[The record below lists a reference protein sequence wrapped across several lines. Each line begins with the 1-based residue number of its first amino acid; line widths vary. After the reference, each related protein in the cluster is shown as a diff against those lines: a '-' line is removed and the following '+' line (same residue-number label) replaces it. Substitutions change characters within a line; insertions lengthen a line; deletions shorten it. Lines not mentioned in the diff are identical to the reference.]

1 MNRQNFEHQ
10 FETISDRIWDLAE
23 TRYQEFRS
31 SALQADF
38 LEKEGFS
45 VTRDLG
51 GITTAFSAS
60 FGSGHPVIGLLGEFD
75 ALPRMNQEADV
86 PEKQTDRPGAAGHG
100 CGHNLLGTGTMEA
113 TCLIRHWLLQTQ
125 SEGTVIYFGCPAEEG
140 GAGKAFL
147 TRSGCFDSLDFA
159 LAWHPG
165 SKTGLIKEA
174 LANIRVI
181 FDFTGKSAHAA
192 AHPELGRSA
201 LDACELMNV
210 GVNYLRE
217 HVKSDARMHYAYLND
232 GGDAPNIVPAAATL
246 LYALRAPESAYV
258 AELYERVSD
267 VAKGA
272 ALMTGTKVSFRTV
285 SAYADLL
292 SVPAME
298 ALMMESMQEAE
309 KPEYTE
315 EDYAYAAGFMLLPE
329 SPDSAESCAESCS
342 ESGADSGSDSGSAS
356 APDSTFLLDPAR
368 MTAAANH
375 TSIDTDILPAD
386 QTINLGSTDVGD
398 VSWQVP
404 TGLIGVATEAAGCAL
419 HTWQIVA
426 QGKSPLAHKGM
437 HYAARIL
444 FEAARRLYS
453 NPELCKLIQ
462 ENYQT
467 VKGNRSYRSMLPDSV
482 KPGDF

>member
-1 MNRQNFEHQ
+1 MNRQQ
-10 FETISDRIWDLAE
+10 FEQQFTSISDQIWKFAE
-23 TRYQEFRS
+23 PRYQEFHS

-38 LEKEGFS
+38 LEQEGFT
-45 VTRDLG
+45 VTRNLG
-51 GITTAFSAS
+51 GIATAFSAS
-60 FGSGHPVIGLLGEFD
+60 FGSGHPVIGLLGEYD
-75 ALPRMNQEADV
+75 ALPCMNQIADS
-86 PEKQTDRPGAAGHG
+86 PEKQTDLPGAAGHG
-100 CGHNLLGTGTMEA
+100 CGHNLLGTGAMEA
-113 TCLIRHWLLQTQ
+113 ACLIRDWLLQTH

-147 TRSGCFDSLDFA
+147 TRSGCFDNLDFA

-165 SKTGLIKEA
+165 SKTGLIKKA

-246 LYALRAPESAYV
+246 LYALRAPESTYV
-258 AELYERVSD
+258 AELYDRVSD

-272 ALMTGTKVSFRTV
+272 ALMTGTRVSCRTV
-285 SAYADLL
+285 SAYAELL

-298 ALMMESMQEAE
+298 ALMMEAMQEAE
-309 KPEYTE
+309 KPEYADD
-315 EDYAYAAGFMLLPE
+315 DYEYAARFAADQA
-329 SPDSAESCAESCS
+329 SP
-342 ESGADSGSDSGSAS
+342 
-356 APDSTFLLDPAR
+356 
-368 MTAAANH
+368 
-375 TSIDTDILPAD
+375 SIDTTILPAD
-386 QTINLGSTDVGD
+386 QSINLGSTDVGD

-404 TGLIGVATEAAGCAL
+404 TGLIGVTTEAAGCAL

-444 FEAARRLYS
+444 FAAAKKLYES
-453 NPELCKLIQ
+453 PERCALIQ
-462 ENYQT
+462 DDYQHVIGHRT
-467 VKGNRSYRSMLPDSV
+467 YQSMLPDSV

>member
-1 MNRQNFEHQ
+1 MNRQDFEQQ
-10 FETISDRIWDLAE
+10 FTSISDQIWEFAE
-23 TRYQEFRS
+23 PRYQEFHS

-38 LEKEGFS
+38 LEQEGFT
-45 VTRDLG
+45 VTRNLG
-51 GITTAFSAS
+51 GIATAFSAS
-60 FGSGHPVIGLLGEFD
+60 FGSGHPVIGLLGEYD
-75 ALPRMNQEADV
+75 ALPCMNQIADS
-86 PEKQTDRPGAAGHG
+86 PEKQTDLPGAAGHG
-100 CGHNLLGTGTMEA
+100 CGHNLLGTGAMEA
-113 TCLIRHWLLQTQ
+113 ACLIRDWLLQTH

-147 TRSGCFDSLDFA
+147 TRSGCFDNLDFA

-258 AELYERVSD
+258 TELYDRVSD

-272 ALMTGTKVSFRTV
+272 ALMTGTRVSCRTV
-285 SAYADLL
+285 SAYAELL

-298 ALMMESMQEAE
+298 ALMMEAMQEAE
-309 KPEYTE
+309 KPEYTDD
-315 EDYAYAAGFMLLPE
+315 DYEYAARFAADQA
-329 SPDSAESCAESCS
+329 SP
-342 ESGADSGSDSGSAS
+342 
-356 APDSTFLLDPAR
+356 
-368 MTAAANH
+368 
-375 TSIDTDILPAD
+375 SIDTAILPAD
-386 QTINLGSTDVGD
+386 QSINLGSTDVGD

-404 TGLIGVATEAAGCAL
+404 TGLIGVTTEAAGCAL
-419 HTWQIVA
+419 HTWQVVA
-426 QGKSPLAHKGM
+426 QGK
-437 HYAARIL
+437 ARWPTRACITRRGSCL
-444 FEAARRLYS
+444 RLRRSCMKARNAVR
-453 NPELCKLIQ
+453 
-462 ENYQT
+462 
-467 VKGNRSYRSMLPDSV
+467 
-482 KPGDF
+482 

>member
-1 MNRQNFEHQ
+1 MNRQDFEQQ
-10 FETISDRIWDLAE
+10 FISISDQIWEFAE
-23 TRYQEFRS
+23 PRYQEFHS

-38 LEKEGFS
+38 LEQEGFT
-45 VTRDLG
+45 VTRNLG
-51 GITTAFSAS
+51 GIATAFSAS
-60 FGSGHPVIGLLGEFD
+60 FGSGHPVIGLLGEYD
-75 ALPRMNQEADV
+75 ALPCMNQIADS
-86 PEKQTDRPGAAGHG
+86 PEKQTDLPGAAGHG
-100 CGHNLLGTGTMEA
+100 CGHNLLGTGAMEA
-113 TCLIRHWLLQTQ
+113 ACLIRDWLLQTH

-147 TRSGCFDSLDFA
+147 TRSGCFDNLDFA

-165 SKTGLIKEA
+165 SKTGLIKET

-246 LYALRAPESAYV
+246 LYALRAPESSYV
-258 AELYERVSD
+258 AELYDRVSD

-272 ALMTGTKVSFRTV
+272 ALMTGTRVSCRTV
-285 SAYADLL
+285 SAYAELL

-298 ALMMESMQEAE
+298 ELMMETMQEAE
-309 KPEYTE
+309 KPDYTDD
-315 EDYAYAAGFMLLPE
+315 DYAYAARFAADQA
-329 SPDSAESCAESCS
+329 SPSIE
-342 ESGADSGSDSGSAS
+342 
-356 APDSTFLLDPAR
+356 
-368 MTAAANH
+368 TA
-375 TSIDTDILPAD
+375 ILPAD
-386 QTINLGSTDVGD
+386 QSINLGSTDVGD

-404 TGLIGVATEAAGCAL
+404 TGLIGVTTEATGCAL

-444 FEAARRLYS
+444 FAAAKKLYES
-453 NPELCKLIQ
+453 PERCALIQ
-462 ENYQT
+462 DDYQHVIGHRT
-467 VKGNRSYRSMLPDSV
+467 YQSMLPDSV

>member
-1 MNRQNFEHQ
+1 MNRQDFEQQ
-10 FETISDRIWDLAE
+10 FISISDQIWEFAE
-23 TRYQEFRS
+23 PRYQEFHS

-38 LEKEGFS
+38 LEQEGFT
-45 VTRDLG
+45 VTRNLG
-51 GITTAFSAS
+51 GIATAFSAS
-60 FGSGHPVIGLLGEFD
+60 FGSGHPVIGLLGEYD
-75 ALPRMNQEADV
+75 ALPCMNQIADS
-86 PEKQTDRPGAAGHG
+86 PEKQTDLPGAAGHG
-100 CGHNLLGTGTMEA
+100 CGHNLLGTGAMEA
-113 TCLIRHWLLQTQ
+113 ACLIRDWLLQTH

-147 TRSGCFDSLDFA
+147 TRSGCFDNLDFA

-165 SKTGLIKEA
+165 SKTGLIKKA

-246 LYALRAPESAYV
+246 LYALRAPESTYV
-258 AELYERVSD
+258 AELYDRVSD

-272 ALMTGTKVSFRTV
+272 ALMTGTRVSCRTV
-285 SAYADLL
+285 SAYAELL

-298 ALMMESMQEAE
+298 ALMMEAMQEAE
-309 KPEYTE
+309 KPEYADD
-315 EDYAYAAGFMLLPE
+315 DYEYAERFAADQA
-329 SPDSAESCAESCS
+329 SP
-342 ESGADSGSDSGSAS
+342 
-356 APDSTFLLDPAR
+356 
-368 MTAAANH
+368 
-375 TSIDTDILPAD
+375 SIDTTILPAD
-386 QTINLGSTDVGD
+386 QSINLGSTDVGD

-404 TGLIGVATEAAGCAL
+404 TGLIGVTTEAAGCAL

-444 FEAARRLYS
+444 FAAAKKLYES
-453 NPELCKLIQ
+453 PERCALIQ
-462 ENYQT
+462 DDYQHVIGHRT
-467 VKGNRSYRSMLPDSV
+467 YQSMLPDSV

>member
-1 MNRQNFEHQ
+1 MNRQDFEQQ
-10 FETISDRIWDLAE
+10 FEAISDQIWEFAE

-38 LEKEGFS
+38 LEKEGFT
-45 VTRDLG
+45 VTRNLG
-51 GITTAFSAS
+51 GIATAFSAS

-75 ALPRMNQEADV
+75 ALPRMNQAADV
-86 PEKQTDRPGAAGHG
+86 PVKQAERPGAAGHG
-100 CGHNLLGTGTMEA
+100 CGHNLLGTGAMEA
-113 TCLIRHWLLQTQ
+113 ACLIRDWLLHTH

-147 TRSGCFDSLDFA
+147 TRSGCFHGLDFA

-258 AELYERVSD
+258 AELYERVGD

-272 ALMTGTKVSFRTV
+272 ALMTGTKVSYRTV

-292 SVPAME
+292 SIPAME
-298 ALMMESMQEAE
+298 KVMMEAMQEAE

-315 EDYAYAAGFMLLPE
+315 EDYAYAAQFAADE
-329 SPDSAESCAESCS
+329 NSP
-342 ESGADSGSDSGSAS
+342 
-356 APDSTFLLDPAR
+356 
-368 MTAAANH
+368 
-375 TSIDTDILPAD
+375 SIDTDILPAD

-404 TGLIGVATEAAGCAL
+404 TGLIGVATEATGCAL

-444 FEAARRLYS
+444 FAAAKKLYES
-453 NPELCKLIQ
+453 PERCALIQ
-462 ENYQT
+462 DDYQNVIGHRT
-467 VKGNRSYRSMLPDSV
+467 YQSMLPDSV

>member
-1 MNRQNFEHQ
+1 MNRQDFEQQ
-10 FETISDRIWDLAE
+10 FTSISDQIWEFAE
-23 TRYQEFRS
+23 PRYQEFHS

-38 LEKEGFS
+38 LEQEGFT
-45 VTRDLG
+45 VTRNLG
-51 GITTAFSAS
+51 GIATAFSAS
-60 FGSGHPVIGLLGEFD
+60 FGSGHPVIGLLGEYD
-75 ALPRMNQEADV
+75 ALPCMNQIADS
-86 PEKQTDRPGAAGHG
+86 PEKQTDLPGAAGHG
-100 CGHNLLGTGTMEA
+100 CGHNLLGTGAMEA
-113 TCLIRHWLLQTQ
+113 ACLIRGWLLQTH

-147 TRSGCFDSLDFA
+147 TRSGCFDNLDFA

-258 AELYERVSD
+258 TELYDRVSD

-272 ALMTGTKVSFRTV
+272 ALMTGTRVSCRTV
-285 SAYADLL
+285 SAYAELL

-298 ALMMESMQEAE
+298 ALMMEAMQEAE
-309 KPEYTE
+309 KPEYTDD
-315 EDYAYAAGFMLLPE
+315 DYEYAARFAADQA
-329 SPDSAESCAESCS
+329 SP
-342 ESGADSGSDSGSAS
+342 
-356 APDSTFLLDPAR
+356 
-368 MTAAANH
+368 
-375 TSIDTDILPAD
+375 SIDTAILPAD
-386 QTINLGSTDVGD
+386 QSINLGSTDVGD

-404 TGLIGVATEAAGCAL
+404 TGLIGVTTEAAGCAL
-419 HTWQIVA
+419 HTWQVVA
-426 QGKSPLAHKGM
+426 QGKSLLAHKGM

-444 FEAARRLYS
+444 FAAAKKLYES
-453 NPELCKLIQ
+453 PERCALIQ
-462 ENYQT
+462 DDYQHVIGHRT
-467 VKGNRSYRSMLPDSV
+467 YQSMLPDSV

>member
-1 MNRQNFEHQ
+1 MNRQDFEQQ
-10 FETISDRIWDLAE
+10 FEAISDQIWEFAE

-31 SALQADF
+31 RALQADF
-38 LEKEGFS
+38 LEKEGFT
-45 VTRDLG
+45 VTRNLG
-51 GITTAFSAS
+51 GIATAFSAS

-75 ALPRMNQEADV
+75 ALPRMNQAADV
-86 PEKQTDRPGAAGHG
+86 PEKQAERPGAAGHG
-100 CGHNLLGTGTMEA
+100 CGHNLLGTGAMEA
-113 TCLIRHWLLQTQ
+113 ACLIRDWLLQTR

-147 TRSGCFDSLDFA
+147 TRSGCFDNLDFA

-165 SKTGLIKEA
+165 SKTGLIKKA

-258 AELYERVSD
+258 AELYERVGD

-272 ALMTGTKVSFRTV
+272 ALMTGTKVSYRTV

-292 SVPAME
+292 SIPAME
-298 ALMMESMQEAE
+298 KVMMEAMQEAE

-315 EDYAYAAGFMLLPE
+315 EDYAYAAQFAADE
-329 SPDSAESCAESCS
+329 NSP
-342 ESGADSGSDSGSAS
+342 
-356 APDSTFLLDPAR
+356 
-368 MTAAANH
+368 
-375 TSIDTDILPAD
+375 SIDTDILPAD

-404 TGLIGVATEAAGCAL
+404 TGLIGVATEATGCAL

-444 FEAARRLYS
+444 FAAAKKLYES
-453 NPELCKLIQ
+453 PERCALIQ
-462 ENYQT
+462 DDYQNVIGHRT
-467 VKGNRSYRSMLPDSV
+467 YQSMLPDSV

>member
-1 MNRQNFEHQ
+1 MNRQDFEQQ
-10 FETISDRIWDLAE
+10 FISISDQIWEFAE
-23 TRYQEFRS
+23 PRYQEFHS

-38 LEKEGFS
+38 LEQEGFT
-45 VTRDLG
+45 VTRNLG
-51 GITTAFSAS
+51 GIATAFSAS
-60 FGSGHPVIGLLGEFD
+60 FGSGHPVIVLLGEFD
-75 ALPRMNQEADV
+75 ALPCMNQIADS
-86 PEKQTDRPGAAGHG
+86 PEKQTDLPGAAGHG
-100 CGHNLLGTGTMEA
+100 CGHNLLGTGAMEA
-113 TCLIRHWLLQTQ
+113 ACLIRDWLLQTH

-147 TRSGCFDSLDFA
+147 TRSGCFDNLDFA
-159 LAWHPG
+159 LVWHPG
-165 SKTGLIKEA
+165 SKTGLIKKA

-246 LYALRAPESAYV
+246 LYALRAPESTYV
-258 AELYERVSD
+258 AELYDRVSD

-272 ALMTGTKVSFRTV
+272 ALMTGTRVSCRTV
-285 SAYADLL
+285 SAYAELL

-298 ALMMESMQEAE
+298 ALMMEAMQEAE
-309 KPEYTE
+309 KPEYADD
-315 EDYAYAAGFMLLPE
+315 DYEYAARFAADQA
-329 SPDSAESCAESCS
+329 SP
-342 ESGADSGSDSGSAS
+342 
-356 APDSTFLLDPAR
+356 
-368 MTAAANH
+368 
-375 TSIDTDILPAD
+375 SIDTTILPAD
-386 QTINLGSTDVGD
+386 QSINLGSTDVGD

-404 TGLIGVATEAAGCAL
+404 TGLIGVTTEAAGCAL

-426 QGKSPLAHKGM
+426 QGKSPLAYKGM

-444 FEAARRLYS
+444 FAAAKKLYES
-453 NPELCKLIQ
+453 PERCALIQ
-462 ENYQT
+462 DDYQHVIGHRT
-467 VKGNRSYRSMLPDSV
+467 YQSMLPDSV

>member
-1 MNRQNFEHQ
+1 MNRQDFEQQ
-10 FETISDRIWDLAE
+10 FTSISDQIWEFAE
-23 TRYQEFRS
+23 PRYQEFHS

-38 LEKEGFS
+38 LEQEGFT
-45 VTRDLG
+45 VTRNLG
-51 GITTAFSAS
+51 GIATAFSAS
-60 FGSGHPVIGLLGEFD
+60 FGSGHPVIGLLGEYD
-75 ALPRMNQEADV
+75 ALPCMNQIADS
-86 PEKQTDRPGAAGHG
+86 PEKQTDLPGAAGHG
-100 CGHNLLGTGTMEA
+100 CGHNLLGTGAMEA
-113 TCLIRHWLLQTQ
+113 ACLIRDWLLQTH

-147 TRSGCFDSLDFA
+147 TRSGCFDNLDFA

-258 AELYERVSD
+258 AELYERVGD

-272 ALMTGTKVSFRTV
+272 ALMTGTKVSYRTV
-285 SAYADLL
+285 SAYAELL

-298 ALMMESMQEAE
+298 ALMMEAMQEAE
-309 KPEYTE
+309 KPEYTDD
-315 EDYAYAAGFMLLPE
+315 DYEYAARFAADQA
-329 SPDSAESCAESCS
+329 SP
-342 ESGADSGSDSGSAS
+342 
-356 APDSTFLLDPAR
+356 
-368 MTAAANH
+368 
-375 TSIDTDILPAD
+375 SIDTAILPAD
-386 QTINLGSTDVGD
+386 QSINLGSTDVGD

-404 TGLIGVATEAAGCAL
+404 TGLIGVTTEAAGCAL
-419 HTWQIVA
+419 HTWQVVA

-444 FEAARRLYS
+444 FAAAKKLYES
-453 NPELCKLIQ
+453 PERCALIQ
-462 ENYQT
+462 DDYQHVIGHRT
-467 VKGNRSYRSMLPDSV
+467 YQSMLPDSV

>member
-1 MNRQNFEHQ
+1 MNRQDFEQQ
-10 FETISDRIWDLAE
+10 FISISDQIWEFAE
-23 TRYQEFRS
+23 PRYQEFHS

-38 LEKEGFS
+38 LEKEGFT
-45 VTRDLG
+45 VTRNLG
-51 GITTAFSAS
+51 GIATAFSAS
-60 FGSGHPVIGLLGEFD
+60 FGSGHPVIGLLGEYD
-75 ALPRMNQEADV
+75 ALPCMNQIADS
-86 PEKQTDRPGAAGHG
+86 PEKQTDLPGAAGHG
-100 CGHNLLGTGTMEA
+100 CGHNLLGTGAMEA
-113 TCLIRHWLLQTQ
+113 ACLIRDWLLQTH

-147 TRSGCFDSLDFA
+147 TRSGCFDNLDFA

-165 SKTGLIKEA
+165 SKTGLIKET

-258 AELYERVSD
+258 TELYDRVSD

-272 ALMTGTKVSFRTV
+272 ALMTGTRVSCRTV
-285 SAYADLL
+285 SAYAELL

-298 ALMMESMQEAE
+298 ALMMEAMQEAE
-309 KPEYTE
+309 KPEYTDD
-315 EDYAYAAGFMLLPE
+315 DYEYAARFAADQA
-329 SPDSAESCAESCS
+329 SP
-342 ESGADSGSDSGSAS
+342 
-356 APDSTFLLDPAR
+356 
-368 MTAAANH
+368 
-375 TSIDTDILPAD
+375 SIDTAILPAD
-386 QTINLGSTDVGD
+386 QSINLGSTDVGD

-404 TGLIGVATEAAGCAL
+404 TGLIGVTTEAAGCAL

-444 FEAARRLYS
+444 FAAAKKLYES
-453 NPELCKLIQ
+453 PERCALIQ
-462 ENYQT
+462 DDYQHVIGHRT
-467 VKGNRSYRSMLPDSV
+467 YQSMLPDSV

>member
-1 MNRQNFEHQ
+1 MNRQQ
-10 FETISDRIWDLAE
+10 FEQQFESISDQIWDFAE
-23 TRYQEFRS
+23 TRYQEFCS
-31 SALQADF
+31 STLQADF
-38 LEKEGFS
+38 LKKNGF
-45 VTRDLG
+45 TIERNLG
-51 GITTAFSAS
+51 GIATAFSAS
-60 FGSGHPVIGLLGEFD
+60 FGSGHPVIGLLGEYD
-75 ALPRMNQEADV
+75 ALPRMNQTANACER
-86 PEKQTDRPGAAGHG
+86 QSDRPGTAGHG
-100 CGHNLLGTGTMEA
+100 CGHNLLGTGTMETA
-113 TCLIRHWLLQTQ
+113 CLIKDWLEEEQL
-125 SEGTVIYFGCPAEEG
+125 SGTVIYYGCPAEEG

-147 TRSGCFDSLDFA
+147 TRSGCFDVLDFA

-217 HVKSDARMHYAYLND
+217 HVKTDARMHYAYLND

-246 LYALRAPESAYV
+246 LYALRAPESSYV
-258 AELYERVSD
+258 AELYDRVSD

-272 ALMTGTKVSFRTV
+272 ALMTGTKVSYRTV

-298 ALMMESMQEAE
+298 KLMMAAMQETE

-315 EDYAYAAGFMLLPE
+315 EDYAYAAKFMLLPE
-329 SPDSAESCAESCS
+329 L
-342 ESGADSGSDSGSAS
+342 SGTADAASIDQTMREEAAS
-356 APDSTFLLDPAR
+356 ALA
-368 MTAAANH
+368 
-375 TSIDTDILPAD
+375 SIDTEILPAG

-404 TGLIGVATEAAGCAL
+404 TGLIGVATAATGCAL

-444 FEAARRLYS
+444 FTAAKQLYS
-453 NPELCKLIQ
+453 SPELCEHIQ
-462 ENYQT
+462 ADYQQQ
-467 VKGNRSYRSMLPDSV
+467 KGKRRYRSMLPDSV

>member
-1 MNRQNFEHQ
+1 MNRQDFEQQ
-10 FETISDRIWDLAE
+10 FTSISDQIWEFAE
-23 TRYQEFRS
+23 PRYQEFHS

-38 LEKEGFS
+38 LEQEGFT
-45 VTRDLG
+45 VTRNLG
-51 GITTAFSAS
+51 GIATAFSAS
-60 FGSGHPVIGLLGEFD
+60 FGSGHPVIGLLGEYD
-75 ALPRMNQEADV
+75 ALPCMNQIADS
-86 PEKQTDRPGAAGHG
+86 PEKQTDLPGAAGHG
-100 CGHNLLGTGTMEA
+100 CGHNLLGTGAMEA
-113 TCLIRHWLLQTQ
+113 ACLIRDWLLQTH

-147 TRSGCFDSLDFA
+147 TRSGCFDNLDFA

-258 AELYERVSD
+258 TELYDRVSD

-272 ALMTGTKVSFRTV
+272 ALMTGTRVSCRTV
-285 SAYADLL
+285 SAYAELL

-298 ALMMESMQEAE
+298 ALMMEAMQEAE
-309 KPEYTE
+309 KPEYTDD
-315 EDYAYAAGFMLLPE
+315 DYEYAARFAADQA
-329 SPDSAESCAESCS
+329 SP
-342 ESGADSGSDSGSAS
+342 
-356 APDSTFLLDPAR
+356 
-368 MTAAANH
+368 
-375 TSIDTDILPAD
+375 SIDTAILPAD

-404 TGLIGVATEAAGCAL
+404 TGLIGVTTEAAGCAL
-419 HTWQIVA
+419 HTWQVVA

-444 FEAARRLYS
+444 FAAAKKLYES
-453 NPELCKLIQ
+453 PERCALIQ
-462 ENYQT
+462 DDYQNVIGHRT
-467 VKGNRSYRSMLPDSV
+467 YQSMLPDSV

>member
-1 MNRQNFEHQ
+1 MNRQDFEQQ
-10 FETISDRIWDLAE
+10 FTSISDQIWEFAE
-23 TRYQEFRS
+23 PRYQEFHS

-38 LEKEGFS
+38 LEQEGFT
-45 VTRDLG
+45 VTRNLG
-51 GITTAFSAS
+51 GIATAFSAS
-60 FGSGHPVIGLLGEFD
+60 FGSGHPVIGLLGEYD
-75 ALPRMNQEADV
+75 ALPCMNQIADS
-86 PEKQTDRPGAAGHG
+86 PEKQTDLPGAAGHG
-100 CGHNLLGTGTMEA
+100 CGHNLLGTGAMEA
-113 TCLIRHWLLQTQ
+113 ACLIRDWLLQTH

-147 TRSGCFDSLDFA
+147 TRSGCFDNLDFA

-232 GGDAPNIVPAAATL
+232 VGDAPNIVPAAATL

-258 AELYERVSD
+258 TELYDRVSD

-272 ALMTGTKVSFRTV
+272 ALMTGTRVSCRTV
-285 SAYADLL
+285 SAYAELL

-298 ALMMESMQEAE
+298 ALMMEAMQEAE
-309 KPEYTE
+309 KPEYTDD
-315 EDYAYAAGFMLLPE
+315 DYEYAARFAADQA
-329 SPDSAESCAESCS
+329 SP
-342 ESGADSGSDSGSAS
+342 
-356 APDSTFLLDPAR
+356 
-368 MTAAANH
+368 
-375 TSIDTDILPAD
+375 SIDTAILPAD
-386 QTINLGSTDVGD
+386 QSINLGSTDVGD

-404 TGLIGVATEAAGCAL
+404 TGLIGVTTEAAGCAL
-419 HTWQIVA
+419 HTWQVVA

-444 FEAARRLYS
+444 FAAAKKLYES
-453 NPELCKLIQ
+453 PERCALIQ
-462 ENYQT
+462 DDYQHVIGHRT
-467 VKGNRSYRSMLPDSV
+467 YQSMLPDSV

>member
-1 MNRQNFEHQ
+1 MNRQDFEQQ
-10 FETISDRIWDLAE
+10 FISISDQIWEFAE
-23 TRYQEFRS
+23 PRYQEFHS

-38 LEKEGFS
+38 LEQEGFT
-45 VTRDLG
+45 VTRNLG
-51 GITTAFSAS
+51 GIATAFSAS
-60 FGSGHPVIGLLGEFD
+60 FGSGHPVIGLLGEYD
-75 ALPRMNQEADV
+75 ALPCMNQIADS
-86 PEKQTDRPGAAGHG
+86 PEKQTDLPGAAGHG
-100 CGHNLLGTGTMEA
+100 CGHNLLGTGAMEA
-113 TCLIRHWLLQTQ
+113 ACLIRDWLLQTH

-147 TRSGCFDSLDFA
+147 TRSGCFDNLDFA

-246 LYALRAPESAYV
+246 LYALRAPESTYV
-258 AELYERVSD
+258 AELYDRVSD

-272 ALMTGTKVSFRTV
+272 ALMTGTRVSCRTV
-285 SAYADLL
+285 SAYAELL

-298 ALMMESMQEAE
+298 ALMMEAMQEAE
-309 KPEYTE
+309 KPEYADD
-315 EDYAYAAGFMLLPE
+315 DYEYAARFAADQA
-329 SPDSAESCAESCS
+329 SP
-342 ESGADSGSDSGSAS
+342 
-356 APDSTFLLDPAR
+356 
-368 MTAAANH
+368 
-375 TSIDTDILPAD
+375 SIDTTILPAD
-386 QTINLGSTDVGD
+386 QSINLGSTDVGD

-404 TGLIGVATEAAGCAL
+404 TGLIGVTTEAAGCAL

-444 FEAARRLYS
+444 FAAAKKLYES
-453 NPELCKLIQ
+453 PERCALIQ
-462 ENYQT
+462 DDYQNVIGHRT
-467 VKGNRSYRSMLPDSV
+467 YRSMLPDSV

>member
-1 MNRQNFEHQ
+1 MNRQDFEQQ
-10 FETISDRIWDLAE
+10 FTSISDQIWEFAE
-23 TRYQEFRS
+23 PRYQEFHS

-38 LEKEGFS
+38 LEQEGFT
-45 VTRDLG
+45 VTRNLG
-51 GITTAFSAS
+51 GIATAFSAS
-60 FGSGHPVIGLLGEFD
+60 FGSGHPVIGLLGEYD
-75 ALPRMNQEADV
+75 ALPCMNQIADS
-86 PEKQTDRPGAAGHG
+86 PEKQTDLPGAAGHG
-100 CGHNLLGTGTMEA
+100 CGHNLLGTGAMEA
-113 TCLIRHWLLQTQ
+113 ACLIRDWLLQTH

-147 TRSGCFDSLDFA
+147 TRSGCFDNLDFA

-165 SKTGLIKEA
+165 SKTGLIKKA

-246 LYALRAPESAYV
+246 LYALRAPESTYV
-258 AELYERVSD
+258 AELYDRVSD

-272 ALMTGTKVSFRTV
+272 ALMTGTRVSCRTV
-285 SAYADLL
+285 SAYAELL

-298 ALMMESMQEAE
+298 ALMMEAMQEAE
-309 KPEYTE
+309 KPEYADD
-315 EDYAYAAGFMLLPE
+315 DYEYAARFAADQA
-329 SPDSAESCAESCS
+329 SP
-342 ESGADSGSDSGSAS
+342 
-356 APDSTFLLDPAR
+356 
-368 MTAAANH
+368 
-375 TSIDTDILPAD
+375 SIDTAILPAD
-386 QTINLGSTDVGD
+386 QSINLGSTDVGD

-404 TGLIGVATEAAGCAL
+404 TGLIGVTTEAAGCAL
-419 HTWQIVA
+419 HTWQVVA

-444 FEAARRLYS
+444 FAAAKKLYES
-453 NPELCKLIQ
+453 PERCALIQ
-462 ENYQT
+462 DDYQHVIGHRT
-467 VKGNRSYRSMLPDSV
+467 YQSMLPDSV

>member
-1 MNRQNFEHQ
+1 MNRQDFEQQ
-10 FETISDRIWDLAE
+10 FTSISDQVWEFAE
-23 TRYQEFRS
+23 PRYQEFHS

-38 LEKEGFS
+38 LEQEGFT
-45 VTRDLG
+45 VTRNLG
-51 GITTAFSAS
+51 GIATAFSAS
-60 FGSGHPVIGLLGEFD
+60 FGSGHPVIGLLGEYD
-75 ALPRMNQEADV
+75 ALPCMNQIADS
-86 PEKQTDRPGAAGHG
+86 PEKQTDLPGAAGHG
-100 CGHNLLGTGTMEA
+100 CGHNLLGTGAMEA
-113 TCLIRHWLLQTQ
+113 ACLIRDWLLQTH

-147 TRSGCFDSLDFA
+147 TRSGCFDNLDFA

-258 AELYERVSD
+258 TELYDRVSD

-272 ALMTGTKVSFRTV
+272 ALMTGTRVSCRTV
-285 SAYADLL
+285 SAYAELL

-298 ALMMESMQEAE
+298 ALMMEAMQEAE
-309 KPEYTE
+309 KPEYTDD
-315 EDYAYAAGFMLLPE
+315 DYEYAARFAADQA
-329 SPDSAESCAESCS
+329 SP
-342 ESGADSGSDSGSAS
+342 
-356 APDSTFLLDPAR
+356 
-368 MTAAANH
+368 
-375 TSIDTDILPAD
+375 SIDTAILPAD
-386 QTINLGSTDVGD
+386 QSINLGSTDVGD

-404 TGLIGVATEAAGCAL
+404 TGLIGVTTEAAGCAL
-419 HTWQIVA
+419 HTWQVVA

-444 FEAARRLYS
+444 FAAAKKLYES
-453 NPELCKLIQ
+453 PERCALIQ
-462 ENYQT
+462 DDYQHVIGHRT
-467 VKGNRSYRSMLPDSV
+467 YQSMLPDSV

>member
-1 MNRQNFEHQ
+1 MNRQDFEQQ
-10 FETISDRIWDLAE
+10 FEALSDQIWKFAE

-38 LEKEGFS
+38 LEKEGFT
-45 VTRDLG
+45 VTRNLG
-51 GITTAFSAS
+51 GIATAFSAS

-75 ALPRMNQEADV
+75 ALPRMNQAADV
-86 PEKQTDRPGAAGHG
+86 PEKQAERPGAAGHG
-100 CGHNLLGTGTMEA
+100 CGHNLLGTGAMEA
-113 TCLIRHWLLQTQ
+113 ACLIRDWLLQTH

-147 TRSGCFDSLDFA
+147 TRSGCFHGLDFA

-258 AELYERVSD
+258 TELYDRVSD

-272 ALMTGTKVSFRTV
+272 ALMTGTRVSCRTV
-285 SAYADLL
+285 SAYAELL

-298 ALMMESMQEAE
+298 ALMMEAMQEAE
-309 KPEYTE
+309 KPEYTDD
-315 EDYAYAAGFMLLPE
+315 DYEYAARFAADQA
-329 SPDSAESCAESCS
+329 SP
-342 ESGADSGSDSGSAS
+342 
-356 APDSTFLLDPAR
+356 
-368 MTAAANH
+368 
-375 TSIDTDILPAD
+375 SIDTAILPAD
-386 QTINLGSTDVGD
+386 QSINLGSTDVGD

-404 TGLIGVATEAAGCAL
+404 TGLIGVTTEATGCAL
-419 HTWQIVA
+419 HTWQVVA

-444 FEAARRLYS
+444 FAAAKKLYES
-453 NPELCKLIQ
+453 PERCALIQ
-462 ENYQT
+462 DDYQHVIGHRT
-467 VKGNRSYRSMLPDSV
+467 YQSMLPDSV

>member
-1 MNRQNFEHQ
+1 MNRQDFEQQ
-10 FETISDRIWDLAE
+10 FISISDQIWEFAE
-23 TRYQEFRS
+23 PRYQEFHS

-38 LEKEGFS
+38 LEQEGFT
-45 VTRDLG
+45 VTRNLG
-51 GITTAFSAS
+51 GIATAFSAS
-60 FGSGHPVIGLLGEFD
+60 FGSGHPVIGLLGEYD
-75 ALPRMNQEADV
+75 ALPCMNQIADS
-86 PEKQTDRPGAAGHG
+86 PEKQTDLPGAAGHG
-100 CGHNLLGTGTMEA
+100 CGHNLLGTGAMEA
-113 TCLIRHWLLQTQ
+113 ACLIRDWLLQTH

-147 TRSGCFDSLDFA
+147 TRSGCFDNLDFA

-165 SKTGLIKEA
+165 SKTGLIKET

-246 LYALRAPESAYV
+246 LYALRAPESSYV
-258 AELYERVSD
+258 AELYDRVSD

-272 ALMTGTKVSFRTV
+272 ALMTGTRVSCRTV
-285 SAYADLL
+285 SAYAELL

-298 ALMMESMQEAE
+298 ELMMEAMQEAE
-309 KPEYTE
+309 KPDYTDD
-315 EDYAYAAGFMLLPE
+315 DYAYAARFAADQA
-329 SPDSAESCAESCS
+329 SPSIE
-342 ESGADSGSDSGSAS
+342 
-356 APDSTFLLDPAR
+356 
-368 MTAAANH
+368 TA
-375 TSIDTDILPAD
+375 ILPAD
-386 QTINLGSTDVGD
+386 QSINLGSTDVGD

-404 TGLIGVATEAAGCAL
+404 TGLIGVTTEATGCAL

-444 FEAARRLYS
+444 FAAAKKLYES
-453 NPELCKLIQ
+453 PERCALIQ
-462 ENYQT
+462 DDYQHVIGHRT
-467 VKGNRSYRSMLPDSV
+467 YQSMLPDSV

>member
-1 MNRQNFEHQ
+1 MNRQDFEQQ
-10 FETISDRIWDLAE
+10 FTSISDQIWEFAE
-23 TRYQEFRS
+23 PRYQEFHS

-38 LEKEGFS
+38 LEQEGFT
-45 VTRDLG
+45 VTRNLG
-51 GITTAFSAS
+51 GIATAFSAS
-60 FGSGHPVIGLLGEFD
+60 FGSGHPVIGLLGEYD
-75 ALPRMNQEADV
+75 ALPCMNQIADS
-86 PEKQTDRPGAAGHG
+86 PEKQTDLPGAAGHG
-100 CGHNLLGTGTMEA
+100 CGHNLLGTGAMEA
-113 TCLIRHWLLQTQ
+113 ACLIRDWLLQTH

-147 TRSGCFDSLDFA
+147 TRSGCFDNLDFA

-165 SKTGLIKEA
+165 SKTGLIKKA

-246 LYALRAPESAYV
+246 LYALRAPESTYV
-258 AELYERVSD
+258 AELYDRVSD

-272 ALMTGTKVSFRTV
+272 ALMTGTRVSCRTV
-285 SAYADLL
+285 SAYAELL

-298 ALMMESMQEAE
+298 ALIMEAMQEAE
-309 KPEYTE
+309 KPEYADD
-315 EDYAYAAGFMLLPE
+315 DYEYAARFAADQA
-329 SPDSAESCAESCS
+329 SP
-342 ESGADSGSDSGSAS
+342 
-356 APDSTFLLDPAR
+356 
-368 MTAAANH
+368 
-375 TSIDTDILPAD
+375 SIDTTILPAD
-386 QTINLGSTDVGD
+386 QSINLGSTDVGD

-404 TGLIGVATEAAGCAL
+404 TGLIGVTTEAAGCAL

-444 FEAARRLYS
+444 FEAAKKLYES
-453 NPELCKLIQ
+453 PELCEHIQ
-462 ENYQT
+462 KDYGAA
-467 VKGNRSYRSMLPDSV
+467 KGNRKYQSMLPDSV
-482 KPGDF
+482 NPGDF

>member
-1 MNRQNFEHQ
+1 MNRQDFEQQ
-10 FETISDRIWDLAE
+10 FEALSDQIWEFAE
-23 TRYQEFRS
+23 PRYQEFHS

-38 LEKEGFS
+38 LEQEGFT
-45 VTRDLG
+45 VTRNLG
-51 GITTAFSAS
+51 GIATAFSAS
-60 FGSGHPVIGLLGEFD
+60 FGSGHPVIGLLGEYD
-75 ALPRMNQEADV
+75 ALPCMNQIADS
-86 PEKQTDRPGAAGHG
+86 PEKQTDLPGAAGHG
-100 CGHNLLGTGTMEA
+100 CGHNLLGTGAMEA
-113 TCLIRHWLLQTQ
+113 ACLIRDWLLQTH

-147 TRSGCFDSLDFA
+147 TRSSCFDNLDFA

-258 AELYERVSD
+258 TELYDRVSD

-272 ALMTGTKVSFRTV
+272 ALMTGTRVSCRTV
-285 SAYADLL
+285 SAYAELL

-298 ALMMESMQEAE
+298 ALMMEAMQEAE
-309 KPEYTE
+309 KPEYTDD
-315 EDYAYAAGFMLLPE
+315 DYEYAARFAADQA
-329 SPDSAESCAESCS
+329 SP
-342 ESGADSGSDSGSAS
+342 
-356 APDSTFLLDPAR
+356 
-368 MTAAANH
+368 
-375 TSIDTDILPAD
+375 SIDTAILPAD

-404 TGLIGVATEAAGCAL
+404 TGLIGVTTEAAGCAL
-419 HTWQIVA
+419 HTWQVVA

-444 FEAARRLYS
+444 FAAAKKLYES
-453 NPELCKLIQ
+453 PERCALIQ
-462 ENYQT
+462 DDYQHVIGHRT
-467 VKGNRSYRSMLPDSV
+467 YQSMLPDSV

>member
-1 MNRQNFEHQ
+1 MNRQDFEQQ
-10 FETISDRIWDLAE
+10 FTSISDQIWEFAE
-23 TRYQEFRS
+23 PRYQEFHS

-38 LEKEGFS
+38 LEQEGFT
-45 VTRDLG
+45 VTRNLG
-51 GITTAFSAS
+51 GIATAFSAS
-60 FGSGHPVIGLLGEFD
+60 FGSGHPVIGLLGEYD
-75 ALPRMNQEADV
+75 ALPCMNQIADS
-86 PEKQTDRPGAAGHG
+86 PEKQTDLPGAAGHG
-100 CGHNLLGTGTMEA
+100 CGHNLLGTGAMEA
-113 TCLIRHWLLQTQ
+113 ACLIRDWLLQTH

-147 TRSGCFDSLDFA
+147 TRSGCFDNLDFA

-165 SKTGLIKEA
+165 SKTGLIKKA

-258 AELYERVSD
+258 AELYERVGD

-272 ALMTGTKVSFRTV
+272 ALMTGTKVSYRTV

-292 SVPAME
+292 SIPAME
-298 ALMMESMQEAE
+298 KVMMEAMQEAE

-315 EDYAYAAGFMLLPE
+315 EDYAYAAQFAADE
-329 SPDSAESCAESCS
+329 NSP
-342 ESGADSGSDSGSAS
+342 
-356 APDSTFLLDPAR
+356 
-368 MTAAANH
+368 
-375 TSIDTDILPAD
+375 SIDTDILPAD

-404 TGLIGVATEAAGCAL
+404 TGLIGVATEATGCAL

-444 FEAARRLYS
+444 FAAAKKLYES
-453 NPELCKLIQ
+453 PERCALIQ
-462 ENYQT
+462 DDYQNVIGHRT
-467 VKGNRSYRSMLPDSV
+467 YQSMLPDSV

>member
-1 MNRQNFEHQ
+1 MNRQDFEQQ
-10 FETISDRIWDLAE
+10 FEAISDQIWEFAE

-31 SALQADF
+31 RALQADF
-38 LEKEGFS
+38 LEKEGFT
-45 VTRDLG
+45 VTRNLG
-51 GITTAFSAS
+51 GIATAFSAS

-75 ALPRMNQEADV
+75 ALPRMNQAADV
-86 PEKQTDRPGAAGHG
+86 PEKQAERPGAAGHG
-100 CGHNLLGTGTMEA
+100 CGHNLLGTGAMEA
-113 TCLIRHWLLQTQ
+113 ACLIRDWLLQTR

-147 TRSGCFDSLDFA
+147 TRSGCFHGLDFA

-181 FDFTGKSAHAA
+181 FDFTEKSAHAA

-258 AELYERVSD
+258 AELYERVGD

-272 ALMTGTKVSFRTV
+272 ALMTGTKVSYRTV

-292 SVPAME
+292 SIPAME
-298 ALMMESMQEAE
+298 KVMMEAMQEAE

-315 EDYAYAAGFMLLPE
+315 EDYAYAAQFAADE
-329 SPDSAESCAESCS
+329 NSP
-342 ESGADSGSDSGSAS
+342 
-356 APDSTFLLDPAR
+356 
-368 MTAAANH
+368 
-375 TSIDTDILPAD
+375 SIDTDILPAD

-404 TGLIGVATEAAGCAL
+404 TGLIGVATEATGCAL

-444 FEAARRLYS
+444 FAAAKKLYES
-453 NPELCKLIQ
+453 PERCALIQ
-462 ENYQT
+462 DDYQNVIGHRT
-467 VKGNRSYRSMLPDSV
+467 YQSMLPDSV

>member
-1 MNRQNFEHQ
+1 MNRQDFEQQ
-10 FETISDRIWDLAE
+10 FEAISDQIWEFAE

-31 SALQADF
+31 RALQADF
-38 LEKEGFS
+38 LEKEGFT
-45 VTRDLG
+45 VTRNLG
-51 GITTAFSAS
+51 GIATAFSAS

-75 ALPRMNQEADV
+75 ALPRMNQAADV
-86 PEKQTDRPGAAGHG
+86 PEKQAERPGAAGHG
-100 CGHNLLGTGTMEA
+100 CGHNLLGTGAMEA
-113 TCLIRHWLLQTQ
+113 ACLIRDWLLQTR

-147 TRSGCFDSLDFA
+147 TRSGCFHGLDFA

-258 AELYERVSD
+258 AELYERVGD

-272 ALMTGTKVSFRTV
+272 ALMTGTKVSYRTV

-292 SVPAME
+292 SIPAME
-298 ALMMESMQEAE
+298 KVMMEAMQAAE

-315 EDYAYAAGFMLLPE
+315 EDYAYAAQFAADE
-329 SPDSAESCAESCS
+329 NSP
-342 ESGADSGSDSGSAS
+342 
-356 APDSTFLLDPAR
+356 
-368 MTAAANH
+368 
-375 TSIDTDILPAD
+375 SIDTDILPVD

-404 TGLIGVATEAAGCAL
+404 TGLIGVATEATGCAL

-444 FEAARRLYS
+444 FAAAKKLYES
-453 NPELCKLIQ
+453 PERCALIQ
-462 ENYQT
+462 DDYQNVIGHRT
-467 VKGNRSYRSMLPDSV
+467 YQSMLPDSV

>member
-1 MNRQNFEHQ
+1 MNRQDFEQQ
-10 FETISDRIWDLAE
+10 FISISDQIWEFAE
-23 TRYQEFRS
+23 PRYQEFHS

-38 LEKEGFS
+38 LEQEGFT
-45 VTRDLG
+45 VTRNLG
-51 GITTAFSAS
+51 DIATAFSAS
-60 FGSGHPVIGLLGEFD
+60 FGSGHPVIGLLGEYD
-75 ALPRMNQEADV
+75 ALPCMNQIADS
-86 PEKQTDRPGAAGHG
+86 PEKQTDLPGAAGHG
-100 CGHNLLGTGTMEA
+100 CGHNLLGTGAMEA
-113 TCLIRHWLLQTQ
+113 ACLIRDWLLQTH

-147 TRSGCFDSLDFA
+147 TRSGCFDNLDFA

-232 GGDAPNIVPAAATL
+232 GGDAPNIVPASATL

-258 AELYERVSD
+258 TELYDRVSD

-272 ALMTGTKVSFRTV
+272 ALMTGTRVSCRTV
-285 SAYADLL
+285 SAYAELL

-298 ALMMESMQEAE
+298 ALMMEAMQAAE
-309 KPEYTE
+309 KPEYTDD
-315 EDYAYAAGFMLLPE
+315 DYEYAARFAADQA
-329 SPDSAESCAESCS
+329 SP
-342 ESGADSGSDSGSAS
+342 
-356 APDSTFLLDPAR
+356 
-368 MTAAANH
+368 
-375 TSIDTDILPAD
+375 SIDTAILPAD

-404 TGLIGVATEAAGCAL
+404 TGLIGVTTEAAGCAL

-444 FEAARRLYS
+444 FAAAKKLYES
-453 NPELCKLIQ
+453 PERCALIQ
-462 ENYQT
+462 DDYQNVIGHRT
-467 VKGNRSYRSMLPDSV
+467 YQSMLPDSV

>member
-1 MNRQNFEHQ
+1 MNRQDFEQQ
-10 FETISDRIWDLAE
+10 FISISDQIWEFAE
-23 TRYQEFRS
+23 PRYQEFHS

-38 LEKEGFS
+38 LEQEGFT
-45 VTRDLG
+45 VTQNLG
-51 GITTAFSAS
+51 GIATAFSAS
-60 FGSGHPVIGLLGEFD
+60 FGSGHPVIGLLGEYD
-75 ALPRMNQEADV
+75 ALPCMNQIADS
-86 PEKQTDRPGAAGHG
+86 PEKQTDLPGAAGHG
-100 CGHNLLGTGTMEA
+100 CGHNLLGTGAMEA
-113 TCLIRHWLLQTQ
+113 ACLIRDWLLQTH

-147 TRSGCFDSLDFA
+147 TRSGCFDNLDFA

-165 SKTGLIKEA
+165 SKTGLIKKA

-246 LYALRAPESAYV
+246 LYALRAPESTYV
-258 AELYERVSD
+258 AELYDRVSD

-272 ALMTGTKVSFRTV
+272 ALMTGTRVSCRTV
-285 SAYADLL
+285 SAYAELL

-298 ALMMESMQEAE
+298 ALMMEAMQEAE
-309 KPEYTE
+309 KPEYTDD
-315 EDYAYAAGFMLLPE
+315 DYEYAARFAADQA
-329 SPDSAESCAESCS
+329 SP
-342 ESGADSGSDSGSAS
+342 
-356 APDSTFLLDPAR
+356 
-368 MTAAANH
+368 
-375 TSIDTDILPAD
+375 SIDTTILPAD
-386 QTINLGSTDVGD
+386 QSINLGSTDVGD

-404 TGLIGVATEAAGCAL
+404 TGLIGVTTEAAGCAL

-444 FEAARRLYS
+444 FAAAKKLYES
-453 NPELCKLIQ
+453 PERCALIQ
-462 ENYQT
+462 DDYQHVIGHRT
-467 VKGNRSYRSMLPDSV
+467 YQSMLPDSV

>member
-1 MNRQNFEHQ
+1 MNRQDFEQQ
-10 FETISDRIWDLAE
+10 FISISDQIWEFAE
-23 TRYQEFRS
+23 PRYQEFHS

-38 LEKEGFS
+38 LEQEGFT
-45 VTRDLG
+45 VTRNLG
-51 GITTAFSAS
+51 DIATAFSAS
-60 FGSGHPVIGLLGEFD
+60 FGSGHPVIGLLGEYD
-75 ALPRMNQEADV
+75 ALPGMNQTADS
-86 PEKQTDRPGAAGHG
+86 PKKQTDHTGAAGHG
-100 CGHNLLGTGTMEA
+100 CGHNLLGTGAMEA
-113 TCLIRHWLLQTQ
+113 ACLIRDWLLQTH

-147 TRSGCFDSLDFA
+147 TRSGCFDNLDFA

-232 GGDAPNIVPAAATL
+232 GGDAPNIVPASATL

-258 AELYERVSD
+258 TELYDRVSD

-272 ALMTGTKVSFRTV
+272 ALMTGTRVSCRTV
-285 SAYADLL
+285 SAYAELL

-298 ALMMESMQEAE
+298 ALMMEAMQEAE
-309 KPEYTE
+309 KPEYTDD
-315 EDYAYAAGFMLLPE
+315 DYEYAARFAADQA
-329 SPDSAESCAESCS
+329 SP
-342 ESGADSGSDSGSAS
+342 
-356 APDSTFLLDPAR
+356 
-368 MTAAANH
+368 
-375 TSIDTDILPAD
+375 SIDTAILPAD

-404 TGLIGVATEAAGCAL
+404 TGLIGVTTEAAGCAL

-444 FEAARRLYS
+444 FAAAKKLYES
-453 NPELCKLIQ
+453 PERCALIQ
-462 ENYQT
+462 DDYQNVIGHRT
-467 VKGNRSYRSMLPDSV
+467 YQSMLPDSV

>member
-1 MNRQNFEHQ
+1 MNRQDFEQQ
-10 FETISDRIWDLAE
+10 FISISDQIWEFAE
-23 TRYQEFRS
+23 PRYQEFHS
-31 SALQADF
+31 STLQADF
-38 LEKEGFS
+38 LEQEGFT
-45 VTRDLG
+45 VTRNLG
-51 GITTAFSAS
+51 GIATAFSAS
-60 FGSGHPVIGLLGEFD
+60 FGSGHPVIGLLGEYD
-75 ALPRMNQEADV
+75 ALPCMNQIADS
-86 PEKQTDRPGAAGHG
+86 PEKQTDHPGAAGHG
-100 CGHNLLGTGTMEA
+100 CGHNLLGTGAMEA
-113 TCLIRHWLLQTQ
+113 ACLIRDWLLQTH

-147 TRSGCFDSLDFA
+147 TRSGCFDNLDFA

-165 SKTGLIKEA
+165 SKTGLIKKA

-246 LYALRAPESAYV
+246 LYALRAPESTYV
-258 AELYERVSD
+258 AELYDRVSD

-272 ALMTGTKVSFRTV
+272 ALMTGTRVSCRTV
-285 SAYADLL
+285 SAYAELL

-298 ALMMESMQEAE
+298 ELMMEAMQEAE
-309 KPEYTE
+309 KPDYTDD
-315 EDYAYAAGFMLLPE
+315 DYAYAARF
-329 SPDSAESCAESCS
+329 A
-342 ESGADSGSDSGSAS
+342 ADQAS
-356 APDSTFLLDPAR
+356 HSIE
-368 MTAAANH
+368 TA
-375 TSIDTDILPAD
+375 ILPAD
-386 QTINLGSTDVGD
+386 QSINLGSTDVGD

-404 TGLIGVATEAAGCAL
+404 TGLIGVTTEAAGCAL

-444 FEAARRLYS
+444 FAAAKKLYES
-453 NPELCKLIQ
+453 PERCALIQ
-462 ENYQT
+462 DDYQNVIGHRT
-467 VKGNRSYRSMLPDSV
+467 YQSMLPDSV

>member
-1 MNRQNFEHQ
+1 MNRQDFEQQ
-10 FETISDRIWDLAE
+10 FTSISDQIWEFAE
-23 TRYQEFRS
+23 PRYQEFHS

-38 LEKEGFS
+38 LEQEGFT
-45 VTRDLG
+45 VTRNLG
-51 GITTAFSAS
+51 GIATAFSAS
-60 FGSGHPVIGLLGEFD
+60 FGSGHPVIGLLGEYD
-75 ALPRMNQEADV
+75 ALPCMNQIADS
-86 PEKQTDRPGAAGHG
+86 PEKQTDLPGAAGHG
-100 CGHNLLGTGTMEA
+100 CGHNLLGTGAMEA
-113 TCLIRHWLLQTQ
+113 ACLIRDWLLQTH

-147 TRSGCFDSLDFA
+147 TRSGCFDNLDFA

-165 SKTGLIKEA
+165 SKTGLIKKA

-232 GGDAPNIVPAAATL
+232 GGDAPNIVPAAAPL
-246 LYALRAPESAYV
+246 LYALRAPESTYV
-258 AELYERVSD
+258 AELYDRVSD

-272 ALMTGTKVSFRTV
+272 ALMTGTRVSCRTV
-285 SAYADLL
+285 SAYAELL

-298 ALMMESMQEAE
+298 ALMMEAMQEAE
-309 KPEYTE
+309 KPEYADD
-315 EDYAYAAGFMLLPE
+315 DYEYAARFAADQA
-329 SPDSAESCAESCS
+329 SP
-342 ESGADSGSDSGSAS
+342 
-356 APDSTFLLDPAR
+356 
-368 MTAAANH
+368 
-375 TSIDTDILPAD
+375 SIDTTILPAD
-386 QTINLGSTDVGD
+386 QSINLGSTDVGD

-404 TGLIGVATEAAGCAL
+404 TGLIGVTTEAAGCAL

-426 QGKSPLAHKGM
+426 QGKSPLAYKGM

-444 FEAARRLYS
+444 FAAAKKLYES
-453 NPELCKLIQ
+453 PERCALIQ
-462 ENYQT
+462 DDYQHVIGHRT
-467 VKGNRSYRSMLPDSV
+467 YQSMLPDSV

>member
-1 MNRQNFEHQ
+1 MNKQQFEQQ
-10 FETISDRIWDLAE
+10 FETISDQIWDFAE
-23 TRYQEFRS
+23 TRYQEYRS

-38 LEKEGFS
+38 LEDQGFQI
-45 VTRDLG
+45 TKNPG
-51 GITTAFSAS
+51 GIATAFSAS
-60 FGSGHPVIGLLGEFD
+60 FGSGHPVIGLLGEYD
-75 ALPRMNQEADV
+75 ALPRMNQTANACERQA
-86 PEKQTDRPGAAGHG
+86 DRPGAAGHG

-113 TCLIRHWLLQTQ
+113 ACLIKNWLEEKSL
-125 SEGTVIYFGCPAEEG
+125 SGTVIYYGCPAEEG

-147 TRSGCFDSLDFA
+147 TRSGCFDGLDFA

-232 GGDAPNIVPAAATL
+232 GGDAPNIVPASATL
-246 LYALRAPESAYV
+246 LYALRAPQSSYV
-258 AELYERVSD
+258 AELYDRVTD

-272 ALMTGTKVSFRTV
+272 ALMTGTKVSYRTV

-292 SVPAME
+292 SAPAME
-298 ALMMESMQEAE
+298 TLMMKAMQEAE

-315 EDYAYAAGFMLLPE
+315 EDYAVAAKFMRLPE
-329 SPDSAESCAESCS
+329 LSDL
-342 ESGADSGSDSGSAS
+342 SGTADAASIQTMREEAAS
-356 APDSTFLLDPAR
+356 A
-368 MTAAANH
+368 H
-375 TSIDTDILPAD
+375 TSIDTEILPAD
-386 QTINLGSTDVGD
+386 QTIYLGSTDVGD

-404 TGLIGVATEAAGCAL
+404 TGFISVAAEATGCAL

-437 HYAARIL
+437 HYAAQIL
-444 FEAARRLYS
+444 FAAAKQLYS
-453 NPELCKLIQ
+453 SPELCECIQ
-462 ENYQT
+462 ADYQRI
-467 VKGNRSYRSMLPDSV
+467 KGSRTYRSMLPDSV

>member
-1 MNRQNFEHQ
+1 MNRQDFEQQ
-10 FETISDRIWDLAE
+10 FTSISDQIWEFAE
-23 TRYQEFRS
+23 PRYQEFHS

-38 LEKEGFS
+38 LEQEGFT
-45 VTRDLG
+45 VTRNLS
-51 GITTAFSAS
+51 GIATAFSAS
-60 FGSGHPVIGLLGEFD
+60 FGSGHPVIGLLGEYD
-75 ALPRMNQEADV
+75 ALSCMNQIADS
-86 PEKQTDRPGAAGHG
+86 PEKQTDLPGAAGHG
-100 CGHNLLGTGTMEA
+100 CGHNLLGTGAMEA
-113 TCLIRHWLLQTQ
+113 ACLIRDWLLQTH

-147 TRSGCFDSLDFA
+147 TRSGCFDNLDFA

-258 AELYERVSD
+258 TELYDRVSD

-272 ALMTGTKVSFRTV
+272 ALMTGTRVSCRTV
-285 SAYADLL
+285 SAYAELL

-298 ALMMESMQEAE
+298 ALMMEAMQEAE
-309 KPEYTE
+309 KPEYTDD
-315 EDYAYAAGFMLLPE
+315 DYEYAARFAADQA
-329 SPDSAESCAESCS
+329 SP
-342 ESGADSGSDSGSAS
+342 
-356 APDSTFLLDPAR
+356 
-368 MTAAANH
+368 
-375 TSIDTDILPAD
+375 SIDTAILPAD

-404 TGLIGVATEAAGCAL
+404 TGLIGVTTEAACCAL

-444 FEAARRLYS
+444 FAAAKKLYES
-453 NPELCKLIQ
+453 PERCALIQ
-462 ENYQT
+462 DDYQNVIGHRT
-467 VKGNRSYRSMLPDSV
+467 YQSMLPDSV

>member
-1 MNRQNFEHQ
+1 MNRQDFEQQ
-10 FETISDRIWDLAE
+10 FISISDQIWEFAE
-23 TRYQEFRS
+23 PRYQEFHS

-38 LEKEGFS
+38 LEQEGFT
-45 VTRDLG
+45 VTRNLG
-51 GITTAFSAS
+51 GIATAFSAS
-60 FGSGHPVIGLLGEFD
+60 FGSGHPVIGLLGEYD
-75 ALPRMNQEADV
+75 ALPCMNQIADS
-86 PEKQTDRPGAAGHG
+86 PEKQTDLPGAAGHG
-100 CGHNLLGTGTMEA
+100 CGHNLLGTGAMEA
-113 TCLIRHWLLQTQ
+113 ACLIRDWLLQTH

-147 TRSGCFDSLDFA
+147 TRSGCFDNLDFA

-246 LYALRAPESAYV
+246 LYALRAPESTYV
-258 AELYERVSD
+258 AELYDRVSD

-272 ALMTGTKVSFRTV
+272 ALMTGTRVSCRTV
-285 SAYADLL
+285 SAYAELL

-298 ALMMESMQEAE
+298 ALMMEAMQEAE
-309 KPEYTE
+309 KPEYADD
-315 EDYAYAAGFMLLPE
+315 DYEYAERFAADQA
-329 SPDSAESCAESCS
+329 SP
-342 ESGADSGSDSGSAS
+342 
-356 APDSTFLLDPAR
+356 
-368 MTAAANH
+368 
-375 TSIDTDILPAD
+375 SIDTTILPAD
-386 QTINLGSTDVGD
+386 QSINLGSTDVGD

-404 TGLIGVATEAAGCAL
+404 TGLIGVTTEAAGCAL

-444 FEAARRLYS
+444 FAAAKKLYES
-453 NPELCKLIQ
+453 PERCALIQ
-462 ENYQT
+462 DDYQHVIGHRT
-467 VKGNRSYRSMLPDSV
+467 YRSMLPDSV

>member
-1 MNRQNFEHQ
+1 MNRQDFEQQ
-10 FETISDRIWDLAE
+10 FTSISDQIWEFAE
-23 TRYQEFRS
+23 PRYQEFHS

-38 LEKEGFS
+38 LEQEGFT
-45 VTRDLG
+45 VTRNLG
-51 GITTAFSAS
+51 GIATAFSAS
-60 FGSGHPVIGLLGEFD
+60 FGSGHPVIGLLGEYD
-75 ALPRMNQEADV
+75 ALPCMNQIADS
-86 PEKQTDRPGAAGHG
+86 PEKQTDLPGAAGHG
-100 CGHNLLGTGTMEA
+100 CGHNLLGTGAMEA
-113 TCLIRHWLLQTQ
+113 VCLIRDWLLQTH

-147 TRSGCFDSLDFA
+147 TRSGCFDNLDFA

-165 SKTGLIKEA
+165 SKTGLIKKA

-246 LYALRAPESAYV
+246 LYALRAPESTYV
-258 AELYERVSD
+258 AELYDRVSD

-272 ALMTGTKVSFRTV
+272 ALMTGTRVSCRTV
-285 SAYADLL
+285 SAYAELL

-298 ALMMESMQEAE
+298 ALMMEAMQEAE
-309 KPEYTE
+309 KPEYADD
-315 EDYAYAAGFMLLPE
+315 DYEYAARFAADQA
-329 SPDSAESCAESCS
+329 SP
-342 ESGADSGSDSGSAS
+342 
-356 APDSTFLLDPAR
+356 
-368 MTAAANH
+368 
-375 TSIDTDILPAD
+375 SIDTTILPAD
-386 QTINLGSTDVGD
+386 QSINLGSTDVGD

-404 TGLIGVATEAAGCAL
+404 TGLIGVTTEAAGCAL

-444 FEAARRLYS
+444 FAAAKKLYES
-453 NPELCKLIQ
+453 PERCALIQ
-462 ENYQT
+462 DDYQHVIGHRT
-467 VKGNRSYRSMLPDSV
+467 YQSMLPDSV

>member
-1 MNRQNFEHQ
+1 MNRQDFEQQ
-10 FETISDRIWDLAE
+10 FISISDQIWEFAE
-23 TRYQEFRS
+23 PRYQEFHS

-38 LEKEGFS
+38 LEQEGFT
-45 VTRDLG
+45 VTRNLG
-51 GITTAFSAS
+51 GIATAFSAS
-60 FGSGHPVIGLLGEFD
+60 FGSGHPVIGLLGEYD
-75 ALPRMNQEADV
+75 ALPCMNQIADS
-86 PEKQTDRPGAAGHG
+86 PEKQTDLPGAAGHG
-100 CGHNLLGTGTMEA
+100 CGHNLLGTGAMEA
-113 TCLIRHWLLQTQ
+113 ACLIRDWLLQTH

-147 TRSGCFDSLDFA
+147 TRSGCFDNLDFA

-246 LYALRAPESAYV
+246 LYALRAPESSYV
-258 AELYERVSD
+258 AELYDRVSD

-272 ALMTGTKVSFRTV
+272 ALMTGTRVSCRTV
-285 SAYADLL
+285 SAYAELL

-298 ALMMESMQEAE
+298 ELMMETMQEAE
-309 KPEYTE
+309 KPDYTDD
-315 EDYAYAAGFMLLPE
+315 DYAYAARFAADQA
-329 SPDSAESCAESCS
+329 SPSIE
-342 ESGADSGSDSGSAS
+342 
-356 APDSTFLLDPAR
+356 
-368 MTAAANH
+368 TA
-375 TSIDTDILPAD
+375 ILPAD
-386 QTINLGSTDVGD
+386 QSINLGSTDVGD

-404 TGLIGVATEAAGCAL
+404 TGLIGVTTEAAGCAL
-419 HTWQIVA
+419 HTWQVVA

-444 FEAARRLYS
+444 FAAAKKLYES
-453 NPELCKLIQ
+453 PERCALIQ
-462 ENYQT
+462 DDYQHVIGHRT
-467 VKGNRSYRSMLPDSV
+467 YQSMLPDSV

>member
-1 MNRQNFEHQ
+1 MNRQDFEQQ
-10 FETISDRIWDLAE
+10 FISISDQIWEFAE
-23 TRYQEFRS
+23 PRYQEFHS

-38 LEKEGFS
+38 LEQEGFT
-45 VTRDLG
+45 VTRNLG
-51 GITTAFSAS
+51 GIATAFSAS
-60 FGSGHPVIGLLGEFD
+60 FGSGHPVIGLLGEYD
-75 ALPRMNQEADV
+75 ALPCMNQIADS
-86 PEKQTDRPGAAGHG
+86 PEKQTDHPGAAGHG
-100 CGHNLLGTGTMEA
+100 CGHNLLGTGAMEA
-113 TCLIRHWLLQTQ
+113 ACLIRDWLLQTH

-147 TRSGCFDSLDFA
+147 TRSGCFDNLDFA

-165 SKTGLIKEA
+165 SKTGLIKKA

-246 LYALRAPESAYV
+246 LYALRAPESTYV
-258 AELYERVSD
+258 AELYDRVSD

-272 ALMTGTKVSFRTV
+272 ALMTGTRVSCRTV
-285 SAYADLL
+285 SAYAELL

-298 ALMMESMQEAE
+298 ALMMEAMQEAE
-309 KPEYTE
+309 KPEYADD
-315 EDYAYAAGFMLLPE
+315 DYEYAARFAADQA
-329 SPDSAESCAESCS
+329 SP
-342 ESGADSGSDSGSAS
+342 
-356 APDSTFLLDPAR
+356 
-368 MTAAANH
+368 
-375 TSIDTDILPAD
+375 SIDTTILPAD
-386 QTINLGSTDVGD
+386 QSINLGSTDVGD

-404 TGLIGVATEAAGCAL
+404 TGLIGVTTEAAGCAL

-444 FEAARRLYS
+444 FAAAKKLYES
-453 NPELCKLIQ
+453 PERCALIQ
-462 ENYQT
+462 DDYQNVIGHRT
-467 VKGNRSYRSMLPDSV
+467 YQSMLPDSV

>member
-1 MNRQNFEHQ
+1 MNRQDFEQQ
-10 FETISDRIWDLAE
+10 FISISDQIWEFAE
-23 TRYQEFRS
+23 PRYQEFHS

-38 LEKEGFS
+38 LEQEGFT
-45 VTRDLG
+45 VTRNLG
-51 GITTAFSAS
+51 GIATAFSAS
-60 FGSGHPVIGLLGEFD
+60 FGSGHPVIGLLGEYD
-75 ALPRMNQEADV
+75 ALPCMNQIADS
-86 PEKQTDRPGAAGHG
+86 PEKQTDHPGAAGHG
-100 CGHNLLGTGTMEA
+100 CGHNLLGTGAMEA
-113 TCLIRHWLLQTQ
+113 ACLIRDWLLQTH

-147 TRSGCFDSLDFA
+147 TRSGCFDNLDFA

-165 SKTGLIKEA
+165 SKTGLIKKA

-246 LYALRAPESAYV
+246 LYALRAPESTYV
-258 AELYERVSD
+258 AELYDRVSD

-272 ALMTGTKVSFRTV
+272 ALMTGTRVSCRTV
-285 SAYADLL
+285 SAYAELL

-298 ALMMESMQEAE
+298 ALMMEAMQEAE
-309 KPEYTE
+309 KPEYADD
-315 EDYAYAAGFMLLPE
+315 DYEYAARFAADQA
-329 SPDSAESCAESCS
+329 SP
-342 ESGADSGSDSGSAS
+342 
-356 APDSTFLLDPAR
+356 
-368 MTAAANH
+368 
-375 TSIDTDILPAD
+375 SIDTTILPAD
-386 QTINLGSTDVGD
+386 QSINLGSTDVGD

-404 TGLIGVATEAAGCAL
+404 TGLIGVTTEAAGCAL

-444 FEAARRLYS
+444 FVAAKKLYES
-453 NPELCKLIQ
+453 PERCALIQ
-462 ENYQT
+462 DDYQHVIGHRT
-467 VKGNRSYRSMLPDSV
+467 YQSMLPDSV